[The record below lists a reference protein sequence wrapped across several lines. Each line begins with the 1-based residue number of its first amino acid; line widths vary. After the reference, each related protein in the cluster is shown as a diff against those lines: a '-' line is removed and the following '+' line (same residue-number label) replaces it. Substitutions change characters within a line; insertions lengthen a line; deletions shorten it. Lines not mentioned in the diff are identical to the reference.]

1 MSLRVAI
8 QMDAPEHLSPKGD
21 STIIMALEA
30 QARGHQLFTY
40 HHSSLQLLN
49 NVLYA
54 DIAPITFRDP
64 ETHEEDWYEMGATSR
79 TSLHEVDVVLM
90 RQDPPFDMHYI
101 TATHLLEHIHPD
113 TLVVNDPFHVRN
125 CPEKIF
131 PLLFSDYMP
140 ETLITASHDAIL
152 SFLAEHK
159 DIIIKPLHGHGGYGI
174 FRLREEGDNTL
185 SLLEMLEQRG
195 EGAMMAQRF
204 LPEVSDGDRRIIL
217 IDGKVE
223 GVLGRIPDAG
233 EIRAN
238 FRVGGTAAEAALT
251 PKQKEIC
258 DVIGPELK
266 KRGLVFVG
274 LDVIGDWLTEIN
286 VTSPTGLRGVKDLY
300 GTTPEVSIWNA
311 IEAARS

>member
-1 MSLRVAI
+1 MSLHVAI
-8 QMDAPEHLSPKGD
+8 QMDAPERLSPKGD

-30 QARGHQLFTY
+30 QIRGHKLSYYDTM
-40 HHSSLQLLN
+40 SLQLLN

-54 DIAPITFRDP
+54 DVTPITFRDP
-64 ETHEEDWYEMGATSR
+64 HIHDDWYELGETSR
-79 TSLHEVDVVLM
+79 QSLHEADVILM
-90 RQDPPFDMHYI
+90 RQDPPFDIHYI
-101 TATHLLEHIHPD
+101 TATHLLEHVHPD

-131 PLLFSDYMP
+131 PILFSDYMP
-140 ETLITASHDAIL
+140 ETLITASHAAIL
-152 SFLAEHK
+152 SFLDEHK
-159 DIIIKPLHGHGGYGI
+159 DIIIKPLHGHGGHGI
-174 FRLREEGDNTL
+174 FRLRTGGDNTL
-185 SLLEMLEQRG
+185 ALLEMLAERD

-223 GVLGRIPDAG
+223 GVLGRIPDEG

-258 DVIGPELK
+258 AAIGPELR
-266 KRGLVFVG
+266 KRGLLFVG

-300 GTTPEVSIWNA
+300 GTKPEVAIWDA
-311 IEAARS
+311 IESARS

>member
-8 QMDAPEHLSPKGD
+8 QMDEPERLSPKGD

-30 QARGHQLFTY
+30 QERGHSLSYYNTM
-40 HHSSLQLLN
+40 SLQLLN

-54 DIAPITFRDP
+54 DVTPITFRDP
-64 ETHEEDWYEMGATSR
+64 DAYDAWYELGETSR
-79 TSLHEVDVVLM
+79 QSLHEMDVVLM
-90 RQDPPFDMHYI
+90 RQDPPFDIHYI

-131 PLLFSDYMP
+131 PILFSKYMP
-140 ETLITASHDAIL
+140 ETLITASHKAIL
-152 SFLAEHK
+152 EFLDEHK

-174 FRLREEGDNTL
+174 FRLRSDGDNTL
-185 SLLEMLEQRG
+185 ALLEMLAERG

-223 GVLGRIPDAG
+223 GVLGRIPDEG

-258 DVIGPELK
+258 DAIGPELK
-266 KRGLVFVG
+266 KRGLLFVG

-300 GTTPEVSIWNA
+300 GTKPEDAIWDA
-311 IEAARS
+311 IEASRS

>member
-1 MSLRVAI
+1 MSLNVAI
-8 QMDAPEHLSPKGD
+8 QMDAPERLSPKGD
-21 STIIMALEA
+21 STIIIAMEA
-30 QARGHQLFTY
+30 QERRHSLSYY

-54 DIAPITFRDP
+54 DVAPITFRDP
-64 ETHEEDWYEMGATSR
+64 STHADWFDLGEASR
-79 TSLHEVDVVLM
+79 QSLHDVDVVLM

-131 PLLFSDYMP
+131 PILFSDYMP

-152 SFLAEHK
+152 AFLEEHG

-174 FRLREEGDNTL
+174 FRLRKDGDNTL
-185 SLLEMLEQRG
+185 SLLEMLEQQG

-204 LPEVSDGDRRIIL
+204 LPEVADGDRRIIL

-223 GVLGRIPDAG
+223 GVLGRIPDEG

-251 PKQKEIC
+251 PKQREIC

-266 KRGLVFVG
+266 KRGLIFVG

-300 GTTPEVSIWNA
+300 GTTPEASIWDA
-311 IEAARS
+311 IESARA